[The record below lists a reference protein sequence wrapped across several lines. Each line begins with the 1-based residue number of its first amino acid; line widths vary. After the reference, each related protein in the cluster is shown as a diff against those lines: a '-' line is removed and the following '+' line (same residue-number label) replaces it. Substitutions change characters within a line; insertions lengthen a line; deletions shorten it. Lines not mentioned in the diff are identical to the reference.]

1 MELPP
6 ATQRFVA
13 ACAEIGYSAKPL
25 VFPEGT
31 KTSKDAA
38 RVAGCELRQ
47 ISKSIVLSADGSPIL
62 VLMSGDLRID
72 TEKLAR
78 AIDAQKVG
86 RADVEDARAA
96 TGYAV
101 GGTPPFGHATAIPVY
116 ADVSLKRS
124 EEVWVAAGTP
134 TTIFPM
140 PLNELVSVSGATWV
154 DVGE

>member
-1 MELPP
+1 M
-6 ATQRFVA
+6 
-13 ACAEIGYSAKPL
+13 
-25 VFPEGT
+25 
-31 KTSKDAA
+31 
-38 RVAGCELRQ
+38 AGCELRQ
-47 ISKSIVLSADGSPIL
+47 ISKSIVLSADGFPIL

-78 AIDAQKVG
+78 AIGAQKVG

-101 GGTPPFGHATAIPVY
+101 GGTPPFGHATVIPVY

>member
-13 ACAEIGYSAKPL
+13 ACAAIGYEAKPM

-31 KTSKDAA
+31 KTSRDAA
-38 RVAGCELRQ
+38 RVAGCELSQ

-72 TEKLAR
+72 TDKLA
-78 AIDAQKVG
+78 DVVG
-86 RADVEDARAA
+86 ARKIERADVEQARAA
-96 TGYAV
+96 TGYGV
-101 GGTPPFGHATAIPVY
+101 GGTPPFGHSTAVPTFV
-116 ADVSLKRS
+116 DVSLQRN

-140 PLNELVSVSGATWV
+140 ALADLVSISGATWV